1 MANIYTRAAL
11 VYVWLGDDNDS
22 ELHEDSRAAFKFM
35 EKDVLNLKNF
45 DKLVTDEKQ
54 HKDWHNMVELL
65 KREWFSRKWVVQEIA
80 LAHDAKILCGR
91 HQIIGQT
98 SQTLS
103 RFSTMRKLSDRSYRK
118 PSCAST
124 KSTSTR
130 RAILDM
136 SRHLEQRDWWRPQ
149 TICFVD
155 ERTMKEWHC

>member
-65 KREWFSRKWVVQEIA
+65 KRESAPRVMLMLQNK
-80 LAHDAKILCGR
+80 
-91 HQIIGQT
+91 
-98 SQTLS
+98 
-103 RFSTMRKLSDRSYRK
+103 
-118 PSCAST
+118 
-124 KSTSTR
+124 
-130 RAILDM
+130 
-136 SRHLEQRDWWRPQ
+136 RPESKR
-149 TICFVD
+149 I
-155 ERTMKEWHC
+155 